1 MRALLIGC
9 FLWMSCAAPAAD
21 CDCSKLKAIEP
32 LPCAPASAPIPLPQD
47 PQTLLLEK
55 QAQLAALQKE
65 INELMAN
72 LKPATEAPPSEP
84 SGNTKTAKKEKP
96 EKKAPSETPKPKE
109 EEKPADKPKPPSLKL
124 VPR

>member
-1 MRALLIGC
+1 MRALLIVC
-9 FLWMSCAAPAAD
+9 FLSMSCASPPAD
-21 CDCSKLKAIEP
+21 CDCSKLNAIAP
-32 LPCAPASAPIPLPQD
+32 LPCAPASAPVPLPQD

-72 LKPATEAPPSEP
+72 LKPHPEALTPPTP
-84 SGNTKTAKKEKP
+84 ITTTPNKKVNVP
-96 EKKAPSETPKPKE
+96 RPKE
-109 EEKPADKPKPPSLKL
+109 EPKPTEEPKKVVPALKL